1 MWLIVK
7 YTCWC
12 GATNFKVKEDVSMDL
27 EDPAISR
34 NERKLISAIASSQI
48 CIYIAKNRHKKHIPC
63 DRRQLIKLFV
73 SIKHNF

>member
-1 MWLIVK
+1 
-7 YTCWC
+7 
-12 GATNFKVKEDVSMDL
+12 MDL

-48 CIYIAKNRHKKHIPC
+48 CIYIAKNRQQKHIPC